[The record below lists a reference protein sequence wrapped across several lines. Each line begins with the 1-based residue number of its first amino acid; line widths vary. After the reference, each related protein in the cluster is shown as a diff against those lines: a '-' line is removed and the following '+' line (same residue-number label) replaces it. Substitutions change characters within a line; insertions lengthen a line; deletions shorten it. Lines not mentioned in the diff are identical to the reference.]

1 MDERWRKIE
10 SLYHSALEIDRAQRG
25 DFLAAAC
32 AGDENLRR
40 EVESLLARQVSTD
53 ALTVPGAWAAVER
66 MTVTRTIMTVGAKIG
81 PYEILGPL
89 GAGGMGEVYRARDS
103 KLGREVAI
111 KTLPS
116 EFARDPQRLARFR
129 REARTLASLNHPNIG
144 AIYGLEESE
153 DVDCLVLELVEGE
166 NLKGPLPIPVALDRA
181 AQVADALEAAHAKG
195 IVHRDLKPANVKVT
209 PAGKVKV
216 LDFGLAKAIWGQEGN
231 QDLSHV
237 SAVTG
242 AESIAGQILGTP
254 GYMSPEQ
261 ARGQEVDKRT
271 DIWAFGC
278 LLYELLAGK
287 RAFQGETLQDTIA
300 AVLEREPD
308 WSALPAKTP
317 PKIRELLRACL
328 QKDLTRRPADITDAV
343 RVLRDAQ
350 RGWNRWA
357 LVAAVAATFAAL
369 AVGGALWFRNPPP
382 RPTDQSQW
390 VQITKFSDSVT
401 QPTLSPDG
409 KMLAFLRGDSTFIGP
424 SEVYV
429 KILPDGE
436 PVQLTRDNTV
446 KMSPAFSPDGSRI
459 AYTTVAPDFSWDT
472 WTIPTLGGQPQ
483 PMLKNAS
490 GLTWTGSRRVMFSE
504 IKMGVHMGID
514 TAEESRL
521 NQRGIY
527 LPGDQP
533 SMAHRSYLSP
543 DGKSVLLVEMNADH
557 LWEPCRVVPADGSS
571 AGHKVGPLGGGCT
584 VAAWSPDG
592 KWMYFTSNAIADNH
606 IWRQRFPNGK
616 PEQITAGPTEE
627 EGLAI
632 TPDGRSL
639 ITAVALQNA
648 ALWVHDARGERQVS
662 LEGNAA
668 DPRFTPDGKKL
679 LYRVVK
685 EPPSEF
691 GYFKDAGEIRVADL
705 DYDRS
710 DPLAPGLQTLY
721 CSLSPDGRQVVMEI
735 EDAQGKP
742 GLWLAPLDRS
752 SPPRQ
757 IPNAEGRAPV
767 FGPDGDVFFRHVEGK
782 PGMMGNTGYVYR
794 VHPDGSGLRK
804 AVEPT
809 ALLFGFISPDGQWLV
824 GWGPLPGDGPPAVQ
838 AWPVNGGPPLN
849 IAGTMYTSWSG
860 DRRSLF
866 MYSNTI
872 GIGKTYVIPLR
883 PGESFPPIPKGGFT
897 SEEELARLPG
907 AKRIDAVAVPGPSS
921 DIYAFYRGATQRN
934 LYRIPLP

>member
-1 MDERWRKIE
+1 MFGQ
-10 SLYHSALEIDRAQRG
+10 RAE
-25 DFLAAAC
+25 DLAE
-32 AGDENLRR
+32 DL
-40 EVESLLARQVSTD
+40 SD
-53 ALTVPGAWAAVER
+53 
-66 MTVTRTIMTVGAKIG
+66 TRTIMMAGAKIG

-89 GAGGMGEVYRARDS
+89 GAGGMGVVYRAHDT
-103 KLGREVAI
+103 KLGRDVAI

-116 EFARDPQRLARFR
+116 DFARDPQRLARFR
-129 REARTLASLNHPNIG
+129 REARTLASLNHPNIA
-144 AIYGLEESE
+144 AIYGLEESQ
-153 DVDCLVLELVEGE
+153 DADCLVLELVEGE
-166 NLKGPLPIPVALDRA
+166 NLKGPLPVPVALDRA
-181 AQVADALEAAHAKG
+181 AQVAEALEAAHDKG
-195 IVHRDLKPANVKVT
+195 IIHRDLKPANVKVT

-216 LDFGLAKAIWGQEGN
+216 LDFGLAKAIWGQEGK
-231 QDLSHV
+231 QDLSNL

-242 AESIAGQILGTP
+242 AESIVGQILGTP

-287 RAFQGETLQDTIA
+287 RAFQGETLHDTIA

-308 WSALPAKTP
+308 WQALPVRTP
-317 PKIRELLRACL
+317 QKIRELLRRCL
-328 QKDLTRRPADITDAV
+328 QKDFSRRPADIAEAV
-343 RVLRDAQ
+343 RALHEAR

-357 LVAAVAATFAAL
+357 VVAAATAATAAL
-369 AVGGALWFRNPPP
+369 AIGGALWLRNPAP
-382 RPTDQSQW
+382 RPTDQAQW
-390 VQITKFSDSVT
+390 VQLTKFSDSVT
-401 QPTLSPDG
+401 QPALSPDG
-409 KMLAFLRGDSTFIGP
+409 RMLAFLRGVSTFIGP

-436 PVQLTRDNTV
+436 PVQLTHDNTA
-446 KMSPAFSPDGSRI
+446 KMTPAFSRDGSRI
-459 AYTTVAPDFSWDT
+459 AYTTLSPDFSWDT
-472 WTIPTLGGQPQ
+472 WTVPVLGGEPQ

-490 GLTWTGSRRVMFSE
+490 GLTWTGPRQVMFSE
-504 IKMGVHMGID
+504 IRMGVHMGID
-514 TAEESRL
+514 AAEESRL

-527 LPGDQP
+527 LPENQP

-543 DGKSVLLVEMNADH
+543 DGRWVLLAEMDADH
-557 LWEPCRVVPADGSS
+557 LWEPCRVVPSDGSS
-571 AGHKVGPLGGGCT
+571 EGHKVGPLGGGCT

-592 KWMYFTSNAIADNH
+592 KWMYFTSNAVADNH
-606 IWRQRFPNGK
+606 IWRQRFPDGK
-616 PEQITAGPTEE
+616 VEQITAGPTEE
-627 EGLAI
+627 EGIAI

-639 ITAVALQNA
+639 ITSVALQNA
-648 ALWVHDARGERQVS
+648 ALWVHDGKGERQVS

-668 DPRFTPDGKKL
+668 DPQFTPDGRKL

-691 GYFKDAGEIRVADL
+691 QFFKDAGEVRVADL
-705 DYDRS
+705 DSGRS
-710 DPLAPGLQTLY
+710 EPLAPGFQALY
-721 CSLSPDGRQVVMEI
+721 CNFSLDGRQVVMEI

-742 GLWLAPLDRS
+742 RLWLAPLDRS

-757 IPNAEGRAPV
+757 IPNVEGRTPI
-767 FGPDGDVFFRHVEGK
+767 FGPGGEIFFRHVEGK
-782 PGMMGNTGYVYR
+782 PGMMGTTGFIYR

-804 AVEPT
+804 AIEP
-809 ALLFGFISPDGQWLV
+809 AVLLWGRVSPDGQWAV

-838 AWPVNGGPPLN
+838 AWPLNGAPPLH
-849 IAGTMYTSWSG
+849 IAGTMYTFWSG

-872 GIGKTYVIPLR
+872 GIGKTYVVPLR
-883 PGESFPPIPKGGFT
+883 PDEVFPPIPKGGFT

-907 AKRIDAVAVPGPSS
+907 AKRIDAVAFPGPSS